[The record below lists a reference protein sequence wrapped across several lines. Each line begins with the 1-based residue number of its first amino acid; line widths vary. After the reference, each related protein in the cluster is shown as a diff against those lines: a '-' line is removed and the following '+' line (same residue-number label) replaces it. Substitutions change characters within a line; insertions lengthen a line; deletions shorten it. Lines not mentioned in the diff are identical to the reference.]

1 MRRIKDEGRDSKVSQ
16 KNDMLR
22 IKEGA
27 PETCDITKQPER
39 RMALYDGVRK

>member
-1 MRRIKDEGRDSKVSQ
+1 MRRIKDEGRDSKGSQ
-16 KNDMLR
+16 KNGILR

-27 PETCDITKQPER
+27 PETYDITKRSEG